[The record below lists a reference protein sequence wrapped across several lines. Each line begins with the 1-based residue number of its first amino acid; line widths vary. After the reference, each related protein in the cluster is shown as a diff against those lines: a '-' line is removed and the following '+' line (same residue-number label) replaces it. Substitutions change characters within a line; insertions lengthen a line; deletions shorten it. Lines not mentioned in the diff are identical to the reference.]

1 LFTGWT
7 NRSSSSSSSSSKR
20 LKPAAKNK
28 KPVAAAPLSCAANV
42 YAKLKESIRLPQ
54 VNTSKESV
62 SIDNY
67 VVGDSTASCR
77 GNIISMNNLIN
88 QTKEKLIEYHCI
100 LGLEL
105 TKYKLLSFVKFCSS
119 CASDEYKALSCH
131 RCVRLACNA
140 GGLSCF
146 MNFSCDTLN
155 CTKDWVN
162 FLITIG
168 RLCKQF
174 PKFKY
179 TTLSLKQLKTNM
191 KMLIESMT
199 REEQFWQL

>member
-1 LFTGWT
+1 MFTGWT
-7 NRSSSSSSSSSKR
+7 SSTSSSSSSSSSSSR
-20 LKPAAKNK
+20 RSKPAA
-28 KPVAAAPLSCAANV
+28 AATTAKGTTR
-42 YAKLKESIRLPQ
+42 AKLYTKLKNSIRLSQ
-54 VNTSKESV
+54 ASASKEPV

-67 VVGDSTASCR
+67 VVGDSTASCKS
-77 GNIISMNNLIN
+77 NIISMNNLIN
-88 QTKEKLIEYHCI
+88 QTTEKLIEYHCI